1 MKEKFEN
8 FSPEVPT
15 FMWDAVE
22 EKLETRRSKRI
33 GVVWSSVATVVL
45 IAVSGALFFSS
56 PDTVPMKN
64 QEISSVKENSS
75 SEENNRLQNNSD
87 NQQRLELIENS
98 AAAVNSAN
106 FQSNSEMDSSQK
118 GNARIAKMNNRLV
131 VKNHREGS
139 SNQILKS
146 NSNSQLGSNLNPD
159 QSTGIQSGIVANP
172 TNKSNF
178 NSVADATE
186 WNEMDPGY
194 SEFLQAP
201 YSGAPLKEMIV
212 GDFLQLTL
220 SIPHTQK
227 PLKRMLSRWAFEVGY
242 DMNQTAMS
250 YSVNPQLG
258 QYVHKN
264 YLQRM
269 KEGEV
274 ALAAPQLHTSLRYQV
289 NKNWIVTAGFGF
301 TQNRTSQS
309 FDFRDSVPVSV
320 AQGFEADAYG
330 NYPIFG
336 YAGLGQK
343 VKYDGIQ
350 TFSMISIP
358 VGVVYEYPISRRLK
372 FTTEANLR
380 YNYVSGTSGATLNYY
395 DLSLQ
400 NSSKDLYRNSVF
412 SAKLGAGIQKDL
424 SKKRSI
430 GIRVNTQGA
439 ITPMNLE
446 NSAVSNRGWSVGLS
460 GYYFWR
466 IF

>member
-1 MKEKFEN
+1 LKEKFEN

-45 IAVSGALFFSS
+45 IAVSGALFFNS

-64 QEISSVKENSS
+64 QEVLSIQENSS
-75 SEENNRLQNNSD
+75 TKENNTF
-87 NQQRLELIENS
+87 ENS
-98 AAAVNSAN
+98 SIQQNKIQPEVNASIKTEGSGLTNRA
-106 FQSNSEMDSSQK
+106 K
-118 GNARIAKMNNRLV
+118 GNVLVQSEVNASIKANSSIQTESLGLSNRT
-131 VKNHREGS
+131 E
-139 SNQILKS
+139 
-146 NSNSQLGSNLNPD
+146 LGSFSNNEVQLNATKD
-159 QSTGIQSGIVANP
+159 ISSALNYNSYQGI
-172 TNKSNF
+172 
-178 NSVADATE
+178 
-186 WNEMDPGY
+186 
-194 SEFLQAP
+194 SEFLVAP

-220 SIPHTQK
+220 SIPHPQK
-227 PLKRMLSRWAFEVGY
+227 PLKRKLSRWAFEVGY

-250 YSVNPQLG
+250 YTVNPQLG

-274 ALAAPQLHTSLRYQV
+274 SLAAPQLHTSLRYQI
-289 NKNWIVTAGFGF
+289 NKNWIITAGFGF

-309 FDFRDSVPVSV
+309 YNFRDSVPVSV
-320 AQGFEADAYG
+320 AQGFEPDAYG

-336 YAGLGQK
+336 YAGLGQN
-343 VKYDGIQ
+343 VKYDGVQ
-350 TFSMISIP
+350 TFNMLSVPI
-358 VGVVYEYPISRRLK
+358 GVVYEYPISRRLK

-424 SKKRSI
+424 DKKRSI
-430 GIRVNTQGA
+430 GVRINTQGA

>member
-8 FSPEVPT
+8 FSPEVPA

-45 IAVSGALFFSS
+45 IAVSGALFFNS
-56 PDTVPMKN
+56 PDTIPMKN
-64 QEISSVKENSS
+64 QKVSSLEKNSLPKGNRSTQENISTKVVPSTNDGSSSKEN
-75 SEENNRLQNNSD
+75 NAIQN
-87 NQQRLELIENS
+87 
-98 AAAVNSAN
+98 
-106 FQSNSEMDSSQK
+106 
-118 GNARIAKMNNRLV
+118 
-131 VKNHREGS
+131 S
-139 SNQILKS
+139 SNQQNKIDPEVNAS
-146 NSNSQLGSNLNPD
+146 NKTEGSRFSHRTEVNASNKTEESSSTNRTEGRSISNNEVTSATISDVSLASVNN
-159 QSTGIQSGIVANP
+159 TIQ
-172 TNKSNF
+172 
-178 NSVADATE
+178 
-186 WNEMDPGY
+186 GY
-194 SEFLQAP
+194 PEFLNAP
-201 YSGAPLKEMIV
+201 YSGATLKEMIV

-220 SIPHTQK
+220 SIPHPQK
-227 PLKRMLSRWAFEVGY
+227 PLKRKLSRWAFEVGY

-250 YSVNPQLG
+250 YTVNPQLG

-269 KEGEV
+269 NEGEV
-274 ALAAPQLHTSLRYQV
+274 SLAAPQLHTSLRYQI
-289 NKNWIVTAGFGF
+289 NKNWIITAGFGF

-309 FDFRDSVPVSV
+309 YNFRDSVPVSV
-320 AQGFEADAYG
+320 AQGFEPDAYG

-336 YAGLGQK
+336 YAGLGQN
-343 VKYDGIQ
+343 VKYDGVQ
-350 TFSMISIP
+350 TFNMISVPI
-358 VGVVYEYPISRRLK
+358 GVVYEYPISRRLK

-380 YNYVSGTSGATLNYY
+380 YNYISGTSGATLNYY

-424 SKKRSI
+424 DKKRSI
-430 GIRVNTQGA
+430 GVRVNTQGA

>member
-45 IAVSGALFFSS
+45 IAVSGALFFNS

-64 QEISSVKENSS
+64 QEVSSIQENSS
-75 SEENNRLQNNSD
+75 TKENNTF
-87 NQQRLELIENS
+87 ENS
-98 AAAVNSAN
+98 SIQQNKIQPEVNASI
-106 FQSNSEMDSSQK
+106 K
-118 GNARIAKMNNRLV
+118 T
-131 VKNHREGS
+131 EGS
-139 SNQILKS
+139 GLTNRAEGNVLAQPEVNVSNKANSSIQTEGLGLS
-146 NSNSQLGSNLNPD
+146 NRTELGSIANNEVQLNATKD
-159 QSTGIQSGIVANP
+159 ISSALNYNSYQGI
-172 TNKSNF
+172 
-178 NSVADATE
+178 
-186 WNEMDPGY
+186 
-194 SEFLQAP
+194 SEFLVAP

-220 SIPHTQK
+220 SIPHPQK
-227 PLKRMLSRWAFEVGY
+227 PLKRKLSRWAFEVGY

-250 YSVNPQLG
+250 YTVNPQLG

-274 ALAAPQLHTSLRYQV
+274 SLAAPQLHTSLRYQI
-289 NKNWIVTAGFGF
+289 NKNWIITAGFGF

-309 FDFRDSVPVSV
+309 YNFRDSVPVSV
-320 AQGFEADAYG
+320 AQGFEPDAYG

-336 YAGLGQK
+336 YAGLGQN
-343 VKYDGIQ
+343 VKYDGVQ
-350 TFSMISIP
+350 TFNMLSVPI
-358 VGVVYEYPISRRLK
+358 GVVYEYPISRRLK

-424 SKKRSI
+424 DKKRSI
-430 GIRVNTQGA
+430 GVRINTQGA

>member
-1 MKEKFEN
+1 MKGKFEN
-8 FSPEVPT
+8 FSPEVPS
-15 FMWDAVE
+15 FLWDAVE

-45 IAVSGALFFSS
+45 IAVSGALFFNS

-64 QEISSVKENSS
+64 QEPTSFTENSS
-75 SEENNRLQNNSD
+75 SQGNSELPVNSNTQNKSLTD
-87 NQQRLELIENS
+87 ENS
-98 AAAVNSAN
+98 SKLNEGSVSTTNAVGTFSKAQSTNNTEARFGNSRINQRTERQNAN
-106 FQSNSEMDSSQK
+106 DGSIRLNTLRNVNRRLTSSE
-118 GNARIAKMNNRLV
+118 
-131 VKNHREGS
+131 EGS
-139 SNQILKS
+139 SMASTEVGISLKTDVSLTTNYPVNQ
-146 NSNSQLGSNLNPD
+146 
-159 QSTGIQSGIVANP
+159 
-172 TNKSNF
+172 
-178 NSVADATE
+178 
-186 WNEMDPGY
+186 GY
-194 SEFLQAP
+194 SEFLNAP

-220 SIPHTQK
+220 SIPHPQK
-227 PLKRMLSRWAFEVGY
+227 PLKRKLSRWAFEVGY

-264 YLQRM
+264 YLQRV

-274 ALAAPQLHTSLRYQV
+274 SLVAPQVHTSLRYQI
-289 NKNWIVTAGFGF
+289 NENWVVTAGFGF

-320 AQGFEADAYG
+320 AQGFEPDAYG

-336 YAGLGQK
+336 YAGLGQN
-343 VKYDGIQ
+343 VKYDGVQ
-350 TFSMISIP
+350 TFNMLSIP
-358 VGVVYEYPISRRLK
+358 IGVVYEYPISRRLK

-380 YNYVSGTSGATLNYY
+380 YNYVSGTSGASLNYY

-424 SKKRSI
+424 DKKRSI
-430 GIRVNTQGA
+430 GVRVNTQGA

>member
-45 IAVSGALFFSS
+45 IAVSGALFFNS

-64 QEISSVKENSS
+64 QEVLSIQENSS
-75 SEENNRLQNNSD
+75 TKENNTF
-87 NQQRLELIENS
+87 ENS
-98 AAAVNSAN
+98 SIQQNKIQPEVNASIKTEGSGLTNRA
-106 FQSNSEMDSSQK
+106 K
-118 GNARIAKMNNRLV
+118 GNVLVQSEVNASIKANSSIQTESLGLSNRT
-131 VKNHREGS
+131 E
-139 SNQILKS
+139 
-146 NSNSQLGSNLNPD
+146 LGSFSNNEVQLNATKD
-159 QSTGIQSGIVANP
+159 ISSALNYNSYQGI
-172 TNKSNF
+172 
-178 NSVADATE
+178 
-186 WNEMDPGY
+186 
-194 SEFLQAP
+194 SEFLVAP

-220 SIPHTQK
+220 SIPHPQK
-227 PLKRMLSRWAFEVGY
+227 PLKRKLSRWAFEVGY

-250 YSVNPQLG
+250 YTVNPQLG

-274 ALAAPQLHTSLRYQV
+274 SLAAPQLHTSLRYQI
-289 NKNWIVTAGFGF
+289 NKNWIITAGFGF

-309 FDFRDSVPVSV
+309 YNFRDSVPVSV
-320 AQGFEADAYG
+320 AQGFEPDAYG

-336 YAGLGQK
+336 YAGLGQN
-343 VKYDGIQ
+343 VKYDGVQ
-350 TFSMISIP
+350 TFNMLSVPI
-358 VGVVYEYPISRRLK
+358 GVVYEYPISRRLK

-424 SKKRSI
+424 DKKRSI
-430 GIRVNTQGA
+430 GVRINTQGA

>member
-1 MKEKFEN
+1 LKEKFEN

-22 EKLETRRSKRI
+22 EKLEARRSKRI

-64 QEISSVKENSS
+64 QEISSIKENSS

-87 NQQRLELIENS
+87 NQKSLELIENS
-98 AAAVNSAN
+98 AAANSAN
-106 FQSNSEMDSSQK
+106 FQSNSEMISSQK
-118 GNARIAKMNNRLV
+118 GNARI
-131 VKNHREGS
+131 S
-139 SNQILKS
+139 KS
-146 NSNSQLGSNLNPD
+146 NNGIGVHNSVGTSKQKLVSKSDGQLGSNLNPIQGTGV
-159 QSTGIQSGIVANP
+159 QSNLVANP
-172 TNKSNF
+172 TNKTNF
-178 NSVADATE
+178 NSVADATG
-186 WNEMDPGY
+186 WNEMNPGY

-220 SIPHTQK
+220 SIPPPQK

-336 YAGLGQK
+336 YVGLGQN

-412 SAKLGAGIQKDL
+412 SAKLGAGIQKDID
-424 SKKRSI
+424 KKRSI

>member
-1 MKEKFEN
+1 LKEKFEN

-45 IAVSGALFFSS
+45 IAVSGALFFNS

-64 QEISSVKENSS
+64 QEVSSIQDNSSTEENNTFENSS
-75 SEENNRLQNNSD
+75 
-87 NQQRLELIENS
+87 NQQNKIQPE
-98 AAAVNSAN
+98 VNASIKTEGSGLTNRA
-106 FQSNSEMDSSQK
+106 E
-118 GNARIAKMNNRLV
+118 GNASIKTEGSGLMNRT
-131 VKNHREGS
+131 EGS
-139 SNQILKS
+139 SIS
-146 NSNSQLGSNLNPD
+146 NNDVTSATIANISLASVNN
-159 QSTGIQSGIVANP
+159 TIQ
-172 TNKSNF
+172 
-178 NSVADATE
+178 
-186 WNEMDPGY
+186 GY
-194 SEFLQAP
+194 SEFLVAP

-220 SIPHTQK
+220 SIPHPQK
-227 PLKRMLSRWAFEVGY
+227 PLKRKLSRWAFEVGY

-250 YSVNPQLG
+250 YTVDPQLG

-274 ALAAPQLHTSLRYQV
+274 SLAAPQLHTSLRYQID
-289 NKNWIVTAGFGF
+289 KNWILTAGFGF

-309 FDFRDSVPVSV
+309 YNFRDSVPVSV
-320 AQGFEADAYG
+320 AQGFEPDAYG

-336 YAGLGQK
+336 YAGLGQN
-343 VKYDGIQ
+343 VKYDGVQ
-350 TFSMISIP
+350 SFNMISVPI
-358 VGVVYEYPISRRLK
+358 GVVYEYPISRRLK

-424 SKKRSI
+424 DKKRSI
-430 GIRVNTQGA
+430 GVRVNTQGA